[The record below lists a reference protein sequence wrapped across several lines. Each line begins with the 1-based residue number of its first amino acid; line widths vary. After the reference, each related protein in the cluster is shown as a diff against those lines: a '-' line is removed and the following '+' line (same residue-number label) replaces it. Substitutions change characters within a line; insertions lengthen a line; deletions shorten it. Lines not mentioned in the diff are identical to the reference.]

1 MNYSLNAAELSS
13 ALSALPS
20 GGFSPEVNH
29 SKGMQ
34 NTIAAFA
41 SSQLLT
47 GESWDAVKAG
57 LGQFSDALQKR
68 MELATELYGAINT
81 ALKVLINFMGEY
93 DKLDASQQAEI
104 EETLQRCETNLES
117 CRACIESGKYT
128 DVENEDGSVK
138 QVWTYTYS
146 YAQRKRFAELIV
158 AYEAEIEEL
167 KKILK
172 KLEELPEVY
181 ERAMG
186 ILEQAFSKVD
196 EFSSVVG
203 GITVHTVDV

>member
-13 ALSALPS
+13 ALNSLPS
-20 GGFSPEVNH
+20 GGYSPETNH

-34 NTIAAFA
+34 NTISTFA

-47 GESWDAVKAG
+47 GQSWDVIKAG
-57 LGQFSDALQKR
+57 LGQYSDALQKR

-81 ALKVLINFMGEY
+81 ALRILINFMGEY

-104 EETLQRCETNLES
+104 EETIQRCEDNIKS
-117 CRACIESGKYT
+117 CSACIESGKYT
-128 DVENEDGSVK
+128 PVENEDGSVEN
-138 QVWTYTYS
+138 VWTYTYS
-146 YAQRKRFAELIV
+146 YAQRKRFADLIV
-158 AYEAEIEEL
+158 EYESNIEEL

-172 KLEELPEVY
+172 KIEELPEVY
-181 ERAMG
+181 ERARG

-196 EFSSVVG
+196 EFSSVVS